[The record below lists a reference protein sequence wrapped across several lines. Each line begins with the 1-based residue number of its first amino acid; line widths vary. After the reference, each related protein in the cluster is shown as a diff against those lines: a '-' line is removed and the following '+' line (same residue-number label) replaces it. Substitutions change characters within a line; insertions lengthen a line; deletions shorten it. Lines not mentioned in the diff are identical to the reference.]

1 MHLVLANHY
10 VVGTLSMA
18 SELNSSVT
26 ETALGRKPEVPLA
39 SSHSA
44 TSSNALAL
52 SRPQSYQIQNEQLH
66 VLYMLA
72 LLPSAVVHLGDLSV
86 SLHLHKRGNEKTS
99 SQRQK
104 EDQAEKCK

>member
-1 MHLVLANHY
+1 
-10 VVGTLSMA
+10 MA
-18 SELNSSVT
+18 SELNSSVI

-52 SRPQSYQIQNEQLH
+52 SRPQAYQIQNEGLH

-99 SQRQK
+99 SQKTEGGPSRKMQINELK
-104 EDQAEKCK
+104 QLGGAPIR